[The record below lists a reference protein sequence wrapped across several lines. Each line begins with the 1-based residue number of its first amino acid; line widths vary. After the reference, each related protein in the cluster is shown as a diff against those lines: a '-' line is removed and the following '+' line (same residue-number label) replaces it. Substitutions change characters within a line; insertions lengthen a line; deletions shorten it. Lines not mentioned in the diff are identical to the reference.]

1 MRWPRSVVC
10 ISFSIRD
17 RGRNQEWRAD
27 LLILDGKQFA
37 NEICEDLKTR
47 VDKLL
52 EHGISPELVVV
63 TTGDSDAGAVYAK
76 SKEKMAKRLGIKLVV
91 KHYDALSRF
100 DFESIINQD
109 IPVIFQTPIVGDID
123 YWEIT
128 MRLPPNLDV
137 EGISAANVTNLA
149 IHRPPA
155 YYPCTPAAVIALLKR
170 YEIELEGQTVC
181 MIGRSNTVGRPLA
194 RMLEHRN
201 ATVILC
207 HSKTPKHVLMQ
218 CMRASD
224 IIVSATGYRNILTA
238 KDVIDWGIWLND
250 KVLID
255 VGINRDDYGKVCGD
269 FEPDIFHFCKAYTPV
284 PGGVG
289 PVTTALL
296 ISNVVQFYEEY
307 V

>member
-1 MRWPRSVVC
+1 M
-10 ISFSIRD
+10 
-17 RGRNQEWRAD
+17 
-27 LLILDGKQFA
+27 ILDGKQLS

-52 EHGISPELVVV
+52 ERGIAPELVVV

-76 SKEKMAKRLGIKLVV
+76 SKERMANRLGIRLTV
-91 KHYDALSRF
+91 KHYDCLTRWDYMELLSC
-100 DFESIINQD
+100 NV
-109 IPVIFQTPIVGDID
+109 PMIFQTPMISDVSYSDIARELSSIV
-123 YWEIT
+123 
-128 MRLPPNLDV
+128 DV
-137 EGISAANVTNLA
+137 EGISDRNVAGLA
-149 IHRPPA
+149 IG
-155 YYPCTPAAVIALLKR
+155 YNYKYTPCTPAAVMALLDR
-170 YEIELEGQTVC
+170 YEISVEGQTVC
-181 MIGRSNTVGRPLA
+181 VVGRSNTVGRPLA

-207 HSKTPKHVLMQ
+207 HSKTPKRVLMQ
-218 CMRASD
+218 AMAASD
-224 IIVSATGYRNILTA
+224 IIVSATGHRNILTA
-238 KDVIDWGIWLND
+238 ADAIDWGVWLNA

-289 PVTTALL
+289 PVTTAILM
-296 ISNVVQFYEEY
+296 SNVVKFYEEY